1 MYWVVDKILQ
11 DKKQKGGGQTAV
23 NKLEKSSIIR
33 TNTQEEAGN
42 TKKCK
47 KITATPNSTSQSKI
61 FIDLCLTGWVMFGPA
76 DWAIVATSSAA
87 AMVPSSF
94 RSGAFFVD
102 CILICGGLEFDGKLL
117 VDCNS
122 WKEHLNIWV
131 STRLDS
137 TQDLKKRKVHYRSKF
152 YISQLEALFG

>member
-76 DWAIVATSSAA
+76 D
-87 AMVPSSF
+87 
-94 RSGAFFVD
+94 
-102 CILICGGLEFDGKLL
+102 
-117 VDCNS
+117 
-122 WKEHLNIWV
+122 
-131 STRLDS
+131 
-137 TQDLKKRKVHYRSKF
+137 
-152 YISQLEALFG
+152 